1 LEIIKRIFRY
11 CSRYR
16 RKMIAACVFLILYI
30 AINLITPMIS
40 GIIVDDVIKGG
51 KREMLSVLLL
61 ILLVGSV
68 LKSAAMYFR
77 GILFEGFSQD
87 CLYDLRNDMYTH
99 LQHLPFS
106 FYDNNRVG
114 ELMSRMTG
122 DLEGVRV
129 FLASGI
135 PVLMENGVYFFGTAV
150 ILFTLNA
157 KLALATLLVTPSIA
171 YCAWRFN
178 QVVRPVFSEIREQ
191 QATLNTVTQEN
202 ITGVRM
208 VKAFA
213 REDYE
218 IKKFEKENRR
228 NRMLNIKSSRI
239 WGKYFPVM
247 DFISGICLIL
257 LIWFGGRMVGR
268 GEISIG
274 AVVTFNGYLWMLISP
289 MRMLGWIINMMA
301 QAITSGQRIF
311 DVLDT
316 GTTIRETENPYD
328 PEEFRGDVNFQDVS
342 FRYREQPVLLHVDFQ
357 ASAGSTIAIMGA
369 TGAGKTSV
377 INLIERFYDGSSGS
391 IRIDGVE
398 IRDWSIRRLR
408 SDIGIVLQDT
418 FLFSDTIEGNIL
430 YGKPDATREE
440 VIQAA
445 KMADAHDFISEMPQ
459 GYDTIVGERG
469 TGLSGGQKQRI
480 AIARALIKDPKI
492 LIMDDCTS
500 AVDMET
506 EYEIQKALKEVQK
519 DRTTFIIA
527 HRISSVKNA
536 DEILMLE
543 EGQIVERGNHEQLM
557 NRKGRYYEMVRQQY
571 HDLDKLEELRAGW
584 TRPDPMEADRKGKVI

>member
-1 LEIIKRIFRY
+1 MEILKRIYRY

-16 RKMIAACVFLILYI
+16 RKMIAACVFLVLYI
-30 AINLITPMIS
+30 AVNLITPLIS

-68 LKSAAMYFR
+68 LKSVSMYFR
-77 GILFEGFSQD
+77 GILFESFSQD

-106 FYDNNRVG
+106 FYDNNRIG

-135 PVLMENGVYFFGTAV
+135 PVLMENCVYFFGTTV
-150 ILFTLNA
+150 ILFTQNA
-157 KLALATLLVTPSIA
+157 KLALATLLVTPCIA
-171 YCAWRFN
+171 YCAYRFN
-178 QVVRPVFSEIREQ
+178 QVVRPIFSEIREQ

-228 NRMLNIKSSRI
+228 NQMLNINASRI
-239 WGKYFPVM
+239 WGSYFPAM

-257 LIWFGGRMVGR
+257 LVWFGGRMVGR

-274 AVVTFNGYLWMLISP
+274 TVVTFNGYLWMLIMP

-377 INLIERFYDGSSGS
+377 INLIERFYDRSSGS

-398 IRDWSIRRLR
+398 IQDWSIRRLR
-408 SDIGIVLQDT
+408 SEIGIVLQDT

-519 DRTTFIIA
+519 SRTTFIIA

-536 DEILMLE
+536 DEILILE
-543 EGQIVERGNHEQLM
+543 DGRIVERGSHQQLM
-557 NRKGRYYEMVRQQY
+557 NRKGRYYRMVRQQY
-571 HDLDKLEELRAGW
+571 HDLDKLEELRTGWAG
-584 TRPDPMEADRKGKVI
+584 PDPMEACRKGKVI

>member
-1 LEIIKRIFRY
+1 MEILKRIFRY

-16 RKMIAACVFLILYI
+16 RKMIAACIFLILYI
-30 AINLITPMIS
+30 AVNLITPTIS

-77 GILFEGFSQD
+77 GILFESFSQD

-99 LQHLPFS
+99 LQQLPFS
-106 FYDNNRVG
+106 FYDNNRIG

-150 ILFTLNA
+150 ILFIQNA
-157 KLALATLLVTPSIA
+157 KLAVATLLVTPSIA
-171 YCAWRFN
+171 YCAYRFN

-218 IKKFEKENRR
+218 TGKFEKENRR
-228 NRMLNIKSSRI
+228 NRVLNIKSSRI
-239 WGKYFPVM
+239 WGKYFPAM

-274 AVVTFNGYLWMLISP
+274 TVVTFNGYLWMLIMP

-316 GTTIRETENPYD
+316 GTTIREPESPYD
-328 PEEFRGDVNFQDVS
+328 PEEFRGDVSFQDVT
-342 FRYREQPVLLHVDFQ
+342 FRYREQPVLLHVNFQ
-357 ASAGSTIAIMGA
+357 APAGSTIAIMGA

-377 INLIERFYDGSSGS
+377 INLIERFYDRSSGS

-398 IRDWSIRRLR
+398 IQDWSIRRLR
-408 SDIGIVLQDT
+408 SEIGIVLQDT

-445 KMADAHDFISEMPQ
+445 KMADAHDFISETPQ

-500 AVDMET
+500 AVDMDT
-506 EYEIQKALKEVQK
+506 EYKIQKALKEVQK

-536 DEILMLE
+536 DEILILE
-543 EGQIVERGNHEQLM
+543 NGRIVERGNHEQLM

-571 HDLDKLEELRAGW
+571 HDLDKLEEFRAGW
-584 TRPDPMEADRKGKVI
+584 HASDPMEADRKGKVI

>member
-1 LEIIKRIFRY
+1 LEILKRIYRY

-16 RKMIAACVFLILYI
+16 RKMIAACVFLVLYI
-30 AINLITPMIS
+30 AVNLITPLIS

-68 LKSAAMYFR
+68 LKSVSMYFR
-77 GILFEGFSQD
+77 GILFESFSQD

-106 FYDNNRVG
+106 FYDNNRIG

-135 PVLMENGVYFFGTAV
+135 PVLMENCVYFFGTTV
-150 ILFTLNA
+150 ILFTQNA
-157 KLALATLLVTPSIA
+157 KLALATLLVTPCIA
-171 YCAWRFN
+171 YCAYRFN
-178 QVVRPVFSEIREQ
+178 QVVRPIFSEIREQ

-228 NRMLNIKSSRI
+228 NQMLNINASRI
-239 WGKYFPVM
+239 WGSYFPAM

-257 LIWFGGRMVGR
+257 LVWFGGRMVGR

-274 AVVTFNGYLWMLISP
+274 TVVTFNGYLWMLIMP

-316 GTTIRETENPYD
+316 GTTIRETENPYN
-328 PEEFRGDVNFQDVS
+328 PEEFRGDVSFQDVS

-357 ASAGSTIAIMGA
+357 APAGSTIAIMGA

-377 INLIERFYDGSSGS
+377 INLIERFYDRSSGS

-398 IRDWSIRRLR
+398 IQDWSIRRLR
-408 SDIGIVLQDT
+408 SEIGIVLQDT

-519 DRTTFIIA
+519 SRTTFIIA

-536 DEILMLE
+536 DEILILE
-543 EGQIVERGNHEQLM
+543 DGRIVERGSHQQLM
-557 NRKGRYYEMVRQQY
+557 NRKGRYYRMVRQQY
-571 HDLDKLEELRAGW
+571 HDLDKLEELRTGWAG
-584 TRPDPMEADRKGKVI
+584 PDPMEACRKGKVI

>member
-1 LEIIKRIFRY
+1 LEILKRIFRY

-16 RKMIAACVFLILYI
+16 RKMIAACIFLILYI
-30 AINLITPMIS
+30 AVNLITPTIS

-77 GILFEGFSQD
+77 GILFESFSQD

-99 LQHLPFS
+99 LQQLPFS
-106 FYDNNRVG
+106 FYDNNRIG

-150 ILFTLNA
+150 ILFIQNA
-157 KLALATLLVTPSIA
+157 KLAVATLLVTPSIA
-171 YCAWRFN
+171 YCAYRFN

-218 IKKFEKENRR
+218 TGKFEKENRR
-228 NRMLNIKSSRI
+228 NRVLNIKSSRI
-239 WGKYFPVM
+239 WGKYFPAM

-274 AVVTFNGYLWMLISP
+274 TVVTFNGYLWMLIMP

-316 GTTIRETENPYD
+316 GTTIREPESPYD
-328 PEEFRGDVNFQDVS
+328 PEEFRGDVSFQDVT
-342 FRYREQPVLLHVDFQ
+342 FRYREQPVLLHVNFQ
-357 ASAGSTIAIMGA
+357 APAGSTIAIMGA

-377 INLIERFYDGSSGS
+377 INLIERFYDRSSGS

-398 IRDWSIRRLR
+398 IQDWSIRRLR
-408 SDIGIVLQDT
+408 SEIGIVLQDT

-445 KMADAHDFISEMPQ
+445 KMADAHDFISETPQ

-500 AVDMET
+500 AVDMDT
-506 EYEIQKALKEVQK
+506 EYKIQKALKEVQK

-536 DEILMLE
+536 DEILILE
-543 EGQIVERGNHEQLM
+543 NGRIVERGNHEQLM

-571 HDLDKLEELRAGW
+571 HDLDKLEEFRAGW
-584 TRPDPMEADRKGKVI
+584 HASDPMEADRKGKVI

>member
-1 LEIIKRIFRY
+1 MEILKRIFRY

-16 RKMIAACVFLILYI
+16 RKMIAACVFLVLYI
-30 AINLITPMIS
+30 AVNLITPLIS

-77 GILFEGFSQD
+77 GILFESFSQD

-99 LQHLPFS
+99 LQQLPFS
-106 FYDNNRVG
+106 FYDNNRIG

-150 ILFTLNA
+150 ILFIQNA
-157 KLALATLLVTPSIA
+157 KLAVATLLVTPSIA
-171 YCAWRFN
+171 YCAYRFN

-218 IKKFEKENRR
+218 TGKFEKENRR
-228 NRMLNIKSSRI
+228 NRVLNIKSSRI
-239 WGKYFPVM
+239 WGKYFPAM

-274 AVVTFNGYLWMLISP
+274 TVVTFNGYLWMLIMP

-316 GTTIRETENPYD
+316 GTTIREPESPYD
-328 PEEFRGDVNFQDVS
+328 PEEFRGDVSFQDVT
-342 FRYREQPVLLHVDFQ
+342 FRYREQPVLLHVNFQ
-357 ASAGSTIAIMGA
+357 APAGSTIAIMGA

-377 INLIERFYDGSSGS
+377 INLIERFYDRSSGS

-398 IRDWSIRRLR
+398 IQDWSIRRLR
-408 SDIGIVLQDT
+408 SEIGIVLQDT

-445 KMADAHDFISEMPQ
+445 KMADAHDFISETPQ

-500 AVDMET
+500 AVDMDT
-506 EYEIQKALKEVQK
+506 EYKIQKALKEVQK

-536 DEILMLE
+536 DEILILE
-543 EGQIVERGNHEQLM
+543 NGRIVERGNHEQLM

-571 HDLDKLEELRAGW
+571 HDLDKLEEFRAGW
-584 TRPDPMEADRKGKVI
+584 HASDPMEADRKGKVI

>member
-1 LEIIKRIFRY
+1 MEIIKRIFRY

>member
-1 LEIIKRIFRY
+1 MEILKRIYRY

-16 RKMIAACVFLILYI
+16 RKMIAACVFLVLYI
-30 AINLITPMIS
+30 AVNLITPLIS

-68 LKSAAMYFR
+68 LKSVSMYFR
-77 GILFEGFSQD
+77 GILFESFSQD

-106 FYDNNRVG
+106 FYDNNRIG

-135 PVLMENGVYFFGTAV
+135 PVLMENCVYFFGTTV
-150 ILFTLNA
+150 ILFTQNA
-157 KLALATLLVTPSIA
+157 KLALATLLVTPCIA
-171 YCAWRFN
+171 YCAYRFN
-178 QVVRPVFSEIREQ
+178 QVVRPIFSEIREQ

-228 NRMLNIKSSRI
+228 NQMLNINASRI
-239 WGKYFPVM
+239 WGSYFPAM

-257 LIWFGGRMVGR
+257 LVWFGGRMVGR

-274 AVVTFNGYLWMLISP
+274 TVVTFNGYLWMLIMP

-316 GTTIRETENPYD
+316 GTTIRETENPYN
-328 PEEFRGDVNFQDVS
+328 PEEFRGDVSFQDVS

-377 INLIERFYDGSSGS
+377 INLIERFYDRSSGS

-398 IRDWSIRRLR
+398 IQDWSIRRLR
-408 SDIGIVLQDT
+408 SEIGIVLQDT
-418 FLFSDTIEGNIL
+418 FLFSDTIDGNIL

-519 DRTTFIIA
+519 SRTTFIIA

-536 DEILMLE
+536 DEILILE
-543 EGQIVERGNHEQLM
+543 DGRIVERGSHQQLM
-557 NRKGRYYEMVRQQY
+557 NRKGRYYRMVRQQY
-571 HDLDKLEELRAGW
+571 HDLDKLEELRTGWAG
-584 TRPDPMEADRKGKVI
+584 PDPMEACRKGKVI

>member
-1 LEIIKRIFRY
+1 MEILKRIYRY

-16 RKMIAACVFLILYI
+16 RKMIAACVFLVLYI
-30 AINLITPMIS
+30 AVNLITPLIS

-68 LKSAAMYFR
+68 LKSVSMYFR
-77 GILFEGFSQD
+77 GILFESFSQD

-106 FYDNNRVG
+106 FYDNNRIG

-135 PVLMENGVYFFGTAV
+135 PVLMENCVYFFGTTV
-150 ILFTLNA
+150 ILFTQNA
-157 KLALATLLVTPSIA
+157 KLALATLLVTPCIA
-171 YCAWRFN
+171 YCAYRFN
-178 QVVRPVFSEIREQ
+178 QVVRPIFSEIREQ

-228 NRMLNIKSSRI
+228 NQMLNINASRI
-239 WGKYFPVM
+239 WGSYFPAM

-257 LIWFGGRMVGR
+257 LVWFGGRMVGR

-274 AVVTFNGYLWMLISP
+274 TVVTFNGYLWMLIMP

-316 GTTIRETENPYD
+316 GTTIRETENPYN
-328 PEEFRGDVNFQDVS
+328 PEEFRGDVSFQDVS

-357 ASAGSTIAIMGA
+357 APAGSTIAIMGA

-377 INLIERFYDGSSGS
+377 INLIERFYDRSSGS

-398 IRDWSIRRLR
+398 IQDWSIRRLR
-408 SDIGIVLQDT
+408 SEIGIVLQDT

-519 DRTTFIIA
+519 SRTTFIIA

-536 DEILMLE
+536 DEILILE
-543 EGQIVERGNHEQLM
+543 DGRIVERGSHQQLM
-557 NRKGRYYEMVRQQY
+557 NRKGRYYRMVRQQY
-571 HDLDKLEELRAGW
+571 HDLDKLEELRTGWAG
-584 TRPDPMEADRKGKVI
+584 PDPMEACRKGKVI

>member
-1 LEIIKRIFRY
+1 
-11 CSRYR
+11 
-16 RKMIAACVFLILYI
+16 MIAACIFLILYI
-30 AINLITPMIS
+30 AVNLITPTIS

-77 GILFEGFSQD
+77 GILFESFSQD

-99 LQHLPFS
+99 LQQLPFS
-106 FYDNNRVG
+106 FYDNNRIG

-150 ILFTLNA
+150 ILFIQNA
-157 KLALATLLVTPSIA
+157 KLAVATLLVTPSIA
-171 YCAWRFN
+171 YCAYRFN

-218 IKKFEKENRR
+218 TGKFEKENRR
-228 NRMLNIKSSRI
+228 NRVLNIKSSRI
-239 WGKYFPVM
+239 WGKYFPAM

-274 AVVTFNGYLWMLISP
+274 TVVTFNGYLWMLIMP

-316 GTTIRETENPYD
+316 GTTIREPESPYD
-328 PEEFRGDVNFQDVS
+328 PEEFRGDVSFQDVT
-342 FRYREQPVLLHVDFQ
+342 FRYREQPVLLHVNFQ
-357 ASAGSTIAIMGA
+357 APAGSTIAIMGA

-377 INLIERFYDGSSGS
+377 INLIERFYDRSSGS

-398 IRDWSIRRLR
+398 IQDWSIRRLR
-408 SDIGIVLQDT
+408 SEIGIVLQDT

-445 KMADAHDFISEMPQ
+445 KMADAHDFISETPQ

-500 AVDMET
+500 AVDMDT
-506 EYEIQKALKEVQK
+506 EYKIQKALKEVQK

-536 DEILMLE
+536 DEILILE
-543 EGQIVERGNHEQLM
+543 NGRIVERGNHEQLM

-571 HDLDKLEELRAGW
+571 HDLDKLEEFRAGW
-584 TRPDPMEADRKGKVI
+584 HASDPMEADRKGKVI

>member
-1 LEIIKRIFRY
+1 
-11 CSRYR
+11 
-16 RKMIAACVFLILYI
+16 MIAACIFLILYI
-30 AINLITPMIS
+30 AVNLITPTIS

-77 GILFEGFSQD
+77 GILFESFSQD

-99 LQHLPFS
+99 LQQLPFS
-106 FYDNNRVG
+106 FYDNNRIG

-150 ILFTLNA
+150 ILFIQNA
-157 KLALATLLVTPSIA
+157 KLAVATLLVTPSIA
-171 YCAWRFN
+171 YCAYRFN

-218 IKKFEKENRR
+218 TGKFEKENRR
-228 NRMLNIKSSRI
+228 NRVLNIKSSRI
-239 WGKYFPVM
+239 WGKYFPAM

-274 AVVTFNGYLWMLISP
+274 TVVTFNGYLWMLIMP

-316 GTTIRETENPYD
+316 GTTIREPVSPYD
-328 PEEFRGDVNFQDVS
+328 PEEFRGDVSFQDVT
-342 FRYREQPVLLHVDFQ
+342 FRYREQPVLLHVNFQ
-357 ASAGSTIAIMGA
+357 APAGSTIAIMGA

-377 INLIERFYDGSSGS
+377 INLIERFYDRSSGS

-398 IRDWSIRRLR
+398 IQDWSIRRLR
-408 SDIGIVLQDT
+408 SEIGIVLQDT

-445 KMADAHDFISEMPQ
+445 KMADAHDFISETPQ

-500 AVDMET
+500 AVDMDT
-506 EYEIQKALKEVQK
+506 EYKIQKALKEVQK

-536 DEILMLE
+536 DEILILE
-543 EGQIVERGNHEQLM
+543 NGRIVERGNHEQLM

-571 HDLDKLEELRAGW
+571 HDLDKLEEFRAGW
-584 TRPDPMEADRKGKVI
+584 HASDPMEADRKGKVI

>member
-1 LEIIKRIFRY
+1 
-11 CSRYR
+11 
-16 RKMIAACVFLILYI
+16 
-30 AINLITPMIS
+30 
-40 GIIVDDVIKGG
+40 
-51 KREMLSVLLL
+51 
-61 ILLVGSV
+61 
-68 LKSAAMYFR
+68 
-77 GILFEGFSQD
+77 
-87 CLYDLRNDMYTH
+87 
-99 LQHLPFS
+99 
-106 FYDNNRVG
+106 
-114 ELMSRMTG
+114 
-122 DLEGVRV
+122 
-129 FLASGI
+129 
-135 PVLMENGVYFFGTAV
+135 
-150 ILFTLNA
+150 
-157 KLALATLLVTPSIA
+157 ATLLVTPSIA
-171 YCAWRFN
+171 YCAYRFN

-218 IKKFEKENRR
+218 TGKFEKENRR
-228 NRMLNIKSSRI
+228 NRVLNIKSSRI
-239 WGKYFPVM
+239 WGKYFPAM

-274 AVVTFNGYLWMLISP
+274 TVVTFNGYLWMLIMP

-316 GTTIRETENPYD
+316 GTTIREPESPYD
-328 PEEFRGDVNFQDVS
+328 PEEFRGDVSFQDVT
-342 FRYREQPVLLHVDFQ
+342 FRYREQPVLLHVNFQ
-357 ASAGSTIAIMGA
+357 APAGSTIAIMGA

-377 INLIERFYDGSSGS
+377 INLIERFYDRSSGS

-398 IRDWSIRRLR
+398 IQDWSIRRLR
-408 SDIGIVLQDT
+408 SEIGIVLQDT

-445 KMADAHDFISEMPQ
+445 KMADAHDFISETPQ

-500 AVDMET
+500 AVDMDT
-506 EYEIQKALKEVQK
+506 EYKIQKALKEVQK

-536 DEILMLE
+536 DEILILE
-543 EGQIVERGNHEQLM
+543 NGRIVERGNHEQLM

-571 HDLDKLEELRAGW
+571 HDLDKLEEFRAGW
-584 TRPDPMEADRKGKVI
+584 HASDPMEADRKGKVI

>member
-1 LEIIKRIFRY
+1 MEILKRIFRY

-16 RKMIAACVFLILYI
+16 RKMIAACIFLILYI
-30 AINLITPMIS
+30 AVNLITPTIS

-77 GILFEGFSQD
+77 GILFESFSQD

-99 LQHLPFS
+99 LQQLPFS
-106 FYDNNRVG
+106 FYDNNRIG

-150 ILFTLNA
+150 ILFIQNA
-157 KLALATLLVTPSIA
+157 KLAVATLLVTPSIA
-171 YCAWRFN
+171 YCAYRFN

-218 IKKFEKENRR
+218 TGKFEKENRR
-228 NRMLNIKSSRI
+228 NRVLNIKSSRI
-239 WGKYFPVM
+239 WGKYFPAM

-274 AVVTFNGYLWMLISP
+274 TVVTFNGYLWMLIMP

-316 GTTIRETENPYD
+316 GTTIREPVSPYD
-328 PEEFRGDVNFQDVS
+328 PEEFRGDVSFQDVT
-342 FRYREQPVLLHVDFQ
+342 FRYREQPVLLHVNFQ
-357 ASAGSTIAIMGA
+357 APAGSTIAIMGA

-377 INLIERFYDGSSGS
+377 INLIERFYDRSSGS

-398 IRDWSIRRLR
+398 IQDWSIRRLR
-408 SDIGIVLQDT
+408 SEIGIVLQDT

-445 KMADAHDFISEMPQ
+445 KMADAHDFISETPQ

-500 AVDMET
+500 AVDMDT
-506 EYEIQKALKEVQK
+506 EYKIQKALKEVQK

-536 DEILMLE
+536 DEILILE
-543 EGQIVERGNHEQLM
+543 NGRIVERGNHEQLM

-571 HDLDKLEELRAGW
+571 HDLDKLEEFRAGW
-584 TRPDPMEADRKGKVI
+584 HASDPMEADRKGKVI

>member
-1 LEIIKRIFRY
+1 MEILKRIYRY

-16 RKMIAACVFLILYI
+16 RKMIAACVFLVLYI
-30 AINLITPMIS
+30 AVNLITPLIS

-68 LKSAAMYFR
+68 LKSVSMYFR
-77 GILFEGFSQD
+77 GILFESFSQD

-106 FYDNNRVG
+106 FYDNNRIG

-135 PVLMENGVYFFGTAV
+135 PVLMENCVYFFGTTV
-150 ILFTLNA
+150 ILFTQNA
-157 KLALATLLVTPSIA
+157 KLALATLLVTPCIA
-171 YCAWRFN
+171 YCAYRFN
-178 QVVRPVFSEIREQ
+178 QVVRPIFSEIREQ

-228 NRMLNIKSSRI
+228 NQMLNINASRI
-239 WGKYFPVM
+239 WGSYFPAM

-257 LIWFGGRMVGR
+257 LVWFGGRMVGR

-274 AVVTFNGYLWMLISP
+274 TVVTFNGYLWMLIMP

-316 GTTIRETENPYD
+316 GTTIRETENPYN
-328 PEEFRGDVNFQDVS
+328 PEEFRGDVSFQDVS

-357 ASAGSTIAIMGA
+357 APAGSTIAIMGA

-377 INLIERFYDGSSGS
+377 INLIERFYDRSSGS

-398 IRDWSIRRLR
+398 IQDWSIRRLR
-408 SDIGIVLQDT
+408 SEIGIVLQDT

-519 DRTTFIIA
+519 SRTTFIIA

-536 DEILMLE
+536 DEILILE
-543 EGQIVERGNHEQLM
+543 DGRIVERGSHQQLM
-557 NRKGRYYEMVRQQY
+557 NRKGRYYRMVRQQY
-571 HDLDKLEELRAGW
+571 HDLDKLEELRTGW
-584 TRPDPMEADRKGKVI
+584 AAPDPMEACRKGKVI